1 MKAKTVGLYLSRA
14 FAISWNA
21 KKDKI
26 TKKITEAAVT
36 HEVTSEELM
45 ATVSMNGHTL
55 EDVGRDF
62 LCRMVEKNL
71 KLQKEGEGDDA
82 ELWVTRESSRKA
94 VLKALKQ
101 MTLEVRMPDVEM
113 ISLSE
118 QWEAKEDEFIAL
130 GITKEKLGAA
140 LGLLHPLAIIVD

>member
-45 ATVSMNGHTL
+45 ASVTLNGHTL
-55 EDVGRDF
+55 EDIGRDF

-71 KLQKEGEGDDA
+71 KLQKEGEGEDA
-82 ELWVTRESSRKA
+82 ELWVTRESSKKE

-101 MTLEVRMPDVEM
+101 MTLEVRTPEVET
-113 ISLSE
+113 ISVSE
-118 QWEAKEDEFIAL
+118 EWDAKEEQFKAL
-130 GITKEKLGAA
+130 GITKKTLGAA
-140 LGLLHPLAIIVD
+140 LGLLNPSAIIVD

>member
-82 ELWVTRESSRKA
+82 ELWVTRESSRKE